1 MNKKNQVQNDWIRFK
16 VSTLTA
22 SITSLI
28 LMSLPI
34 QIQASDID
42 IYQAGGTGATRIYLM
57 LDTSGSMDNA
67 DSFNVDYGYTYIDR
81 EWQCGWGC
89 G

>member
-1 MNKKNQVQNDWIRFK
+1 MNKNKHIQNYWMRFK

-28 LMSLPI
+28 LSGLPA

-42 IYQAGGTGATRIYLM
+42 IYQAGGTGKINIYFM
-57 LDTSGSMDNA
+57 LDVSGSMGSMSLKN
-67 DSFNVDYGYTYIDR
+67 DYGYTSSKRSMFMGD
-81 EWQCGWGC
+81 QTK
-89 G
+89 

>member
-1 MNKKNQVQNDWIRFK
+1 MNKNKQIQNHWMCFK

-28 LMSLPI
+28 LISLPA

-42 IYQAGGTGATRIYLM
+42 IYQAGGLARLKFI
-57 LDTSGSMDNA
+57 
-67 DSFNVDYGYTYIDR
+67 
-81 EWQCGWGC
+81 
-89 G
+89 